1 MNNLL
6 TWINNPIRSMF
17 LVPIFLVAGIS
28 ISHVVAWYD
37 ITNPFS
43 WAIYL
48 SVAIEIGAITAL
60 IAATQKIKGGV
71 WFMFGVVTF
80 VQMIGNIFYSYKEI
94 EQNGELFIAWVELM
108 SPIFELFG
116 TEPTDIIA
124 HKRWLAILS
133 GGLLPIISLTSLHF
147 FVKYEKTEEVIENYR
162 DLEIASLMDLETTLE
177 KEEQEEDKPK
187 LKRGRKRK
195 EIIKDQQ
202 IIDNDLSWLDEVST
216 EEKENVED
224 EISQKDIDVP
234 LSTETTENE
243 LFIEQKEN
251 IEDEII
257 LGEIEGDINVPFGEV
272 ITEELTEKFVNPF
285 NDEENIITTTTKKPQ
300 KLTYTKKSSNVS
312 WSKL

>member
-1 MNNLL
+1 
-6 TWINNPIRSMF
+6 
-17 LVPIFLVAGIS
+17 
-28 ISHVVAWYD
+28 
-37 ITNPFS
+37 
-43 WAIYL
+43 
-48 SVAIEIGAITAL
+48 
-60 IAATQKIKGGV
+60 
-71 WFMFGVVTF
+71 
-80 VQMIGNIFYSYKEI
+80 
-94 EQNGELFIAWVELM
+94 M

-147 FVKYEKTEEVIENYR
+147 FVKYEKTEEKIIENDR
-162 DLEIASLMDLETTLE
+162 DLEIVSLMDLETTLE